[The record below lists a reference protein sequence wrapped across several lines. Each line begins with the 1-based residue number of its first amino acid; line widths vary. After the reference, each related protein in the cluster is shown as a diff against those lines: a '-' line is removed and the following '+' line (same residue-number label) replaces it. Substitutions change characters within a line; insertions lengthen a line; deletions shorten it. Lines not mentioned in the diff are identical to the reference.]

1 MVLTN
6 TTVRHAK
13 PRAKNYTLPDFDG
26 LALFVN
32 TNGTKSWHFRFSW
45 AGKQPR
51 ISLGTYP
58 EIRLRDARA
67 LRDIARAQVAKGI
80 DPRDQRRLERN
91 AKLLARWSTE
101 HCFSVDVLQ
110 VLSPLSLLVDGTV
123 LRALHANT
131 LSCDAQMG
139 RGNSSSVSR
148 RPRAVLD
155 IATR

>member
-1 MVLTN
+1 MVLTI
-6 TTVRHAK
+6 TAVRHAK

-58 EIRLRDARA
+58 EIGLRDARA
-67 LRDIARAQVAKGI
+67 LRDIATAQVAKGI

-91 AKLLARWSTE
+91 AKLLARRSTE

-123 LRALHANT
+123 LRASHAN
-131 LSCDAQMG
+131 
-139 RGNSSSVSR
+139 N
-148 RPRAVLD
+148 
-155 IATR
+155 